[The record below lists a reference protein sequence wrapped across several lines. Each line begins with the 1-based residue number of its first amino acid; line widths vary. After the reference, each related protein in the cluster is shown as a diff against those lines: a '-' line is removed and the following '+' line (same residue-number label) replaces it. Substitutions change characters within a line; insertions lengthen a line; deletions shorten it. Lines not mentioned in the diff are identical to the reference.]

1 MGSSNE
7 KENEKNV
14 SQVGK
19 QNQKTIG
26 GGPTKLYPMEN
37 LLPSYFSRA
46 SDTHGSK
53 VKTNQNTKIS
63 R

>member
-1 MGSSNE
+1 MGSSNG
-7 KENEKNV
+7 KENEENV

-19 QNQKTIG
+19 QNRKTIG
-26 GGPTKLYPMEN
+26 RGPTKFYPMEN
-37 LLPSYFSRA
+37 LLPSYFSKA
-46 SDTHGSK
+46 NGTHGNK